1 MSLEISEILMIVA
14 IIVEGPIVW
23 WLASSR
29 RKEDVNMS
37 ALNKIN
43 QRIDE
48 IEDNYA
54 TKEYVEDKMD
64 HVKEVVNVQF
74 TTIIEELRYIRSR
87 VDESPRNGKD

>member
-1 MSLEISEILMIVA
+1 MIVA
-14 IIVEGPIVW
+14 ILVEGPIVW
-23 WLASSR
+23 LIASSR
-29 RKEDVNMS
+29 RKEDSSMA

-43 QRIDE
+43 TRIDE

-54 TKEYVEDKMD
+54 TKEYVDDSVD

-87 VDESPRNGKD
+87 VDDPKGKGNE